1 MLASRLLVAATLA
14 ATILE
19 AGIAQGQTY
28 PNKPIRIIT
37 GSVGGGSDT
46 AARHIAQE
54 ISGPLGQPVI
64 VENRASIVAT
74 ETVARAAP
82 DGYVLLVGGAS
93 VWHTPLMQKMNYDP
107 VADFAP
113 LTLISR
119 EVFIVV
125 VHPSLPVKS
134 VRELIALAKARPG
147 ELNNSAGST
156 GGTVHL
162 AGELFKS
169 MAGINVVGVPYKG
182 TAPAIGAM
190 LSGEVQMTINEVGLL
205 APHIKSGKM
214 KALAVTSITP
224 SALVPGLPT
233 VAASGI
239 PGYEWVGMTHFKV
252 PAKTPAAIINR
263 LNQEIVRVLHR
274 PEVKERYLNAGV
286 EAVGNSPEEFAAMVK
301 ADLAKVSKVIALAGI
316 KTQ

>member
-1 MLASRLLVAATLA
+1 MIPRLFWMMALAGMQVPGGGMTY
-14 ATILE
+14 
-19 AGIAQGQTY
+19 GQTF
-28 PNKPIRIIT
+28 PSKPIRIIT

-74 ETVARAAP
+74 ETVAKAAP
-82 DGYVLLVGGAS
+82 DGYALLVGGAS
-93 VWHTPLMQKMNYDP
+93 VWQTPLMQKMNYDP
-107 VADFAP
+107 VNDFSP

-119 EVFIVV
+119 EVFLVV
-125 VHPSLPVKS
+125 VHPSLRVRSVK
-134 VRELIALAKARPG
+134 ELITLAKSRPG

-162 AGELFKS
+162 ASELFKS
-169 MAGINVVGVPYKG
+169 MAGVNVVGIPYKG
-182 TAPAIGAM
+182 TAPAIGAL
-190 LSGEVQMTINEVGLL
+190 LSGEVQMTINEVGLI
-205 APHIKSGKM
+205 APHLKSGRM
-214 KALAVTSITP
+214 KALAVTSATP

-233 VAASGI
+233 VSATGI
-239 PGYEWVGMTHFKV
+239 PGYEWVGMTHFLA

-274 PEVKERYLNAGV
+274 TEVKERYLSAGV
-286 EAVGNSPEEFAAMVK
+286 EAVGNSPEEFSAIIKSDM
-301 ADLAKVSKVIALAGI
+301 AKVSKVTKIAGI
-316 KTQ
+316 KLE